1 MGSKT
6 DSVSS
11 LTNIQGSLSLTL
23 PNHKANKSHRF
34 LERSIMIYILISPC
48 LTPHKSI
55 LNERSPFRKFLLC
68 PQSSLFLRDLFTVFQ
83 CIKRPAHGQDCVSL
97 GLAMMHL
104 VYPLVPCFC
113 MRSYCLQK
121 LVF

>member
-1 MGSKT
+1 MHMSP
-6 DSVSS
+6 
-11 LTNIQGSLSLTL
+11 LWILAL
-23 PNHKANKSHRF
+23 PDRESNKSQRIR
-34 LERSIMIYILISPC
+34 ERSTMIYVLISPC
-48 LTPHKSI
+48 LAPQKSI

-68 PQSSLFLRDLFTVFQ
+68 PQSSSFLRDLFTVFQ

-97 GLAMMHL
+97 RLAIMHL